1 MAPARRLPEELWL
14 RVFGLLSWRDKLSV
28 RCTCRFFRSLLDA
41 AGPLWRGFGV
51 VLRDLARYDRS
62 FWRSLA
68 QRRVRVAS
76 LRGGQRKDLK
86 QLSTWLASL
95 TALRLDGW
103 REGSI
108 QELRQFGQLQR
119 LSVTS
124 CSRPLMDLN
133 FLSGLS
139 HRLTQLSLCNVQL
152 TCTASHLLA
161 SVAQLTSLSS
171 LLLHHDGSLRTPAL
185 SSVLARLTGLR
196 QLSWTMITY
205 RTLSQ
210 DFFRPAHDE
219 SKHTA
224 GGGAPLQLWELQL
237 LDYDAAVT
245 PDVLRPLSHL
255 QSLSVYHL
263 YSVPGPAC
271 HLQTWLSSLPQL
283 RSLSVHGGHPLAAY
297 ADFLPS
303 SLLSLTLC
311 VDLQPDDLRVVSLR
325 APHLQYLH
333 LEPWSSSSNL
343 IRLLPQLF
351 PNLQTLRI
359 SDWNDEALRDAFY
372 QGLNESIKDELS
384 TRDPPKDLADL
395 ETMASRIDQRMHE
408 RRLEKASDRLYPTTS
423 LGVPSRLTMR
433 SPLPKPPSFPSQDQP
448 EPMQIGR
455 SRLTPEEKEHRLKK
469 GLCFYCG
476 SEDHQLRQ
484 CPSKRHQRVSDE
496 DFLCLQQLQHLKS
509 LEVLDAFHWPDP
521 NDQSL
526 VVYEP
531 SPRLLRLISDL
542 EKLSNHRI
550 QVISKSR
557 RDYLTCSC
565 V

>member
-1 MAPARRLPEELWL
+1 VASVTQEASAEGGQLLRLPFGYRLIGTRRRRVTRERFFLPMAPARRLPEELWL

-219 SKHTA
+219 SKHT
-224 GGGAPLQLWELQL
+224 GKNLQL

-359 SDWNDEALRDAFY
+359 
-372 QGLNESIKDELS
+372 
-384 TRDPPKDLADL
+384 
-395 ETMASRIDQRMHE
+395 
-408 RRLEKASDRLYPTTS
+408 
-423 LGVPSRLTMR
+423 
-433 SPLPKPPSFPSQDQP
+433 
-448 EPMQIGR
+448 
-455 SRLTPEEKEHRLKK
+455 
-469 GLCFYCG
+469 
-476 SEDHQLRQ
+476 
-484 CPSKRHQRVSDE
+484 RHQRVSDE

>member
-359 SDWNDEALRDAFY
+359 
-372 QGLNESIKDELS
+372 
-384 TRDPPKDLADL
+384 
-395 ETMASRIDQRMHE
+395 
-408 RRLEKASDRLYPTTS
+408 
-423 LGVPSRLTMR
+423 
-433 SPLPKPPSFPSQDQP
+433 
-448 EPMQIGR
+448 
-455 SRLTPEEKEHRLKK
+455 
-469 GLCFYCG
+469 
-476 SEDHQLRQ
+476 
-484 CPSKRHQRVSDE
+484 RHQRVSDE